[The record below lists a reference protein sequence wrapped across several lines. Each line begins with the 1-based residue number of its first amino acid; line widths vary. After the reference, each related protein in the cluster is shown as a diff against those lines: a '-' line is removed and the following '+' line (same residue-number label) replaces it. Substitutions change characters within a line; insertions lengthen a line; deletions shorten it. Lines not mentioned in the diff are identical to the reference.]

1 MPEEQ
6 EFIEENP
13 IPEGE
18 QLLDEEPPEV
28 VAEFEPEDAP
38 APEPEPDAPIEASW
52 RNDQYAVGKA
62 MGLEPEQVREF
73 PNPEAFDLVANQ
85 WAASVQNAMSES
97 PDVQQQQQAAQQA
110 AQQQQQAQARTAFE
124 FGDPS
129 DYDPEIVEM
138 NKFYQGKMDNMEN
151 TLGAVLMHTQR
162 MQMEAAGR
170 EMDMIL
176 NNMDEGIY
184 GRGRLNDLQ
193 EENALNRISVADE
206 VARMGKG
213 YLARGEG
220 IPPMDALVERAAQ
233 SVHGKEMSQAALQ
246 RVSEKAG
253 AVARQATAL
262 PQHRDGGPDTGY
274 EAAVQAAANWQAEH
288 GMSSH

>member
-1 MPEEQ
+1 MPDDQLDVQEEM
-6 EFIEENP
+6 
-13 IPEGE
+13 IPEAE

-28 VAEFEPEDAP
+28 VAEFDPVEAP
-38 APEPEPDAPIEASW
+38 APGPDAPIEASW

-97 PDVQQQQQAAQQA
+97 PDVQQQQQAAQEA
-110 AQQQQQAQARTAFE
+110 AQQQQAQARTAFE

-151 TLGAVLMHTQR
+151 TLGAVLVHTQR

>member
-13 IPEGE
+13 IPEAE

-28 VAEFEPEDAP
+28 VAEFEPEEAP
-38 APEPEPDAPIEASW
+38 AADPDAPIEASW

-73 PNPEAFDLVANQ
+73 PNPEAFDLVAHQ
-85 WAASVQNAMSES
+85 WAASVHNAMTES

-110 AQQQQQAQARTAFE
+110 AQQQQAQARTAFE

-138 NKFYQGKMDNMEN
+138 NKFYQGKMDHMEN

-176 NNMDEGIY
+176 NNMDENIF

>member
-13 IPEGE
+13 IPEAE
-18 QLLDEEPPEV
+18 QRLDEEPPEV
-28 VAEFEPEDAP
+28 VAEFEPEEAP
-38 APEPEPDAPIEASW
+38 AADPDAPIEASW

-85 WAASVQNAMSES
+85 WAASVQNAMTES

-176 NNMDEGIY
+176 NNMDENIF

>member
-1 MPEEQ
+1 MPDDQLDVQEEM
-6 EFIEENP
+6 
-13 IPEGE
+13 IPEAE

-28 VAEFEPEDAP
+28 VAEFEPEEAP
-38 APEPEPDAPIEASW
+38 AADPDAPIEASW

-97 PDVQQQQQAAQQA
+97 PDVQQQQQAAQEA
-110 AQQQQQAQARTAFE
+110 AQQQQAQARTAFE

-151 TLGAVLMHTQR
+151 TLGAVLVHTQR

>member
-1 MPEEQ
+1 MPDDQLDEQ
-6 EFIEENP
+6 EEM

-18 QLLDEEPPEV
+18 QLLDEEPPEI

-38 APEPEPDAPIEASW
+38 APEADPDAPIDASW

-62 MGLEPEQVREF
+62 MGLEPEQVRDF
-73 PNPEAFDLVANQ
+73 STPEAFDLVANQ
-85 WAASVQNAMSES
+85 WAASVQNAMTES

-110 AQQQQQAQARTAFE
+110 AQQQQQAQGRTAFE

-138 NKFYQGKMDNMEN
+138 NKFYQGKMDHMEN

-176 NNMDEGIY
+176 NNMDENIY

-193 EENALNRISVADE
+193 EDNALNRISVADE

-233 SVHGKEMSQAALQ
+233 SVHGKEMSHAALQ